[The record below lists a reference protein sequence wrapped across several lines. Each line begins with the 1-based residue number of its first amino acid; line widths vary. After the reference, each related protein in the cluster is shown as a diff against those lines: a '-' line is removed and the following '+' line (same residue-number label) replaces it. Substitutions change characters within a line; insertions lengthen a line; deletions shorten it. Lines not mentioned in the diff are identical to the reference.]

1 MKIHFRFFIAKIA
14 LLVILLEPVL
24 AQDKGEASFKQICA
38 ACHTIGKGKLVGP
51 DLANVHLRHTEEWL
65 MKFIRSSQ
73 TVIKSGD
80 KYADSLFKAFNQ
92 VPMPDN
98 PDFSDENI
106 KDILN
111 YISANSPVNP
121 SPPTSVVPVAA
132 DQLTTVSADAIE
144 TGKQLFIG
152 GIRLTNGGATCNS
165 CHNVKKLGIIS
176 GGALAKDLTD
186 IPTRMDYQGTK
197 AFITGMLS
205 GIPAMQQSFGN
216 KPLTEEEIANL
227 AAFLSNKTEDK
238 PIAAIGTSGIM
249 LWAGIIGG
257 LGLLFLYSFFWMRRK
272 QRTVN
277 YTIYKRQLKST

>member
-1 MKIHFRFFIAKIA
+1 MKIDFSFSIATIA
-14 LLVILLEPVL
+14 LLVLLLEPVF
-24 AQDKGEASFKQICA
+24 AQDTGEASFKRICA

-51 DLANVHLRHTEEWL
+51 DLANVHSRHSEDWL
-65 MKFIRSSQ
+65 KKFIRSSQ

-98 PDFSDENI
+98 PDFTDENI

-111 YISANSPVNP
+111 YISVNSPAGQ
-121 SPPTSVVPVAA
+121 SLPTSATPVSS
-132 DQLTTVSADAIE
+132 DQPATISADAIDR
-144 TGKQLFIG
+144 GKQLFIG
-152 GIRLTNGGATCNS
+152 DTRFVNGGATCNS

-197 AFITGMLS
+197 AIITGMLS
-205 GIPAMQQSFGN
+205 GTPAMQQSFGN
-216 KPLTEEEIANL
+216 KPLTEEEIAAL
-227 AAFLSNKTEDK
+227 SAFLSNNSEDK
-238 PIAAIGTSGIM
+238 TTASIGTSGIM
-249 LWAGIIGG
+249 LWTGIIGG

-277 YTIYKRQLKST
+277 YAIYKRQLKST